1 MGEQTPKVNSMV
13 MKTCPRCH
21 RTVVDES
28 ERSFQASEQAV
39 ALNREQ
45 QDYVYRVYEGEPLCA
60 SCLHEIQNKIKPVTV
75 KELSNFLL
83 DYATT
88 LMGAGVHTSR
98 VVRNVTRIAGS
109 FGYEAEMTI
118 FQRHVTLHILQRQDD
133 SVRRTSLR
141 AIRPAAFNFEMIS
154 NLSTLSW
161 QAHDNHLTMYELREQ
176 FNAIVTKP
184 RLSRWWVLWL
194 VSFANASFCRLFG
207 GDIWAMGLVFVAT
220 FMGFLLRQ
228 EMSSRRINHFA
239 IFILSAFV
247 ASMIASLGV
256 WASLGETPQIALG
269 ASVLF
274 LIPGVPLINSIIDL
288 LEGYVLIGIS
298 RAVNA
303 LSLIICI
310 SLGLS
315 ATLLIL
321 GTYAL

>member
-1 MGEQTPKVNSMV
+1 MD
-13 MKTCPRCH
+13 TCSRCH
-21 RTVVDES
+21 RPIVTSTES
-28 ERSFQASEQAV
+28 ASQASTEPV
-39 ALNREQ
+39 VLNREQ
-45 QDYVYRVYEGEPLCA
+45 QEYVKRVYDGGVLCEP
-60 SCLHEIQNKIKPVTV
+60 CLQEIQTKIKPVAV
-75 KELSNFLL
+75 RELSNFLL

-98 VVRNVTRIAGS
+98 VVRNVNRIAGS
-109 FGYEAEMTI
+109 FGYETEMTI

-141 AIRPAAFNFEMIS
+141 TIRPAGFNFEIIS

-161 QAHDNHLTMYELREQ
+161 QVHDNHLTMYELREK

-184 RLSRWWVLWL
+184 RISRWWVLWL
-194 VSFANASFCRLFG
+194 VSFANAAFCRLFG
-207 GDIWAMGLVFVAT
+207 GDAWAMGLVFVAT
-220 FMGFLLRQ
+220 FVGFLLRQ
-228 EMSSRRINHFA
+228 EMSFRHINHLAVFT
-239 IFILSAFV
+239 LSSFV
-247 ASMIASLGV
+247 ASMVASLGV

-303 LSLIICI
+303 LTLIICI
-310 SLGLS
+310 ALGLS

-321 GTYAL
+321 GSYAL

>member
-1 MGEQTPKVNSMV
+1 

-21 RTVVDES
+21 RPVVADS
-28 ERSFQASEQAV
+28 ACSLQASVPAV
-39 ALNREQ
+39 TLSREQ
-45 QDYVYRVYEGEPLCA
+45 LEYVHRVYEGESLCEA
-60 SCLHEIQNKIKPVTV
+60 CLHEIQDKIKPVTV
-75 KELSNFLL
+75 RELSNFLL

-98 VVRNVTRIAGS
+98 VVRNVTRIAGA
-109 FGYEAEMTI
+109 FGYETEMTI
-118 FQRHVTLHILQRQDD
+118 FQRHITLHVLHRQDD

-141 AIRPAAFNFEMIS
+141 AIRPTAFNFEIIS

-161 QAHDNHLTMYELREQ
+161 QVHDNHLTMYELREQ

-194 VSFANASFCRLFG
+194 VSFANAAFCRLFG
-207 GDIWAMGLVFVAT
+207 GDFWAMGLVFVAT
-220 FMGFLLRQ
+220 FVGFLLRQ
-228 EMSSRRINHFA
+228 EMTLRRINHLA
-239 IFILSAFV
+239 IFTLSAFV

>member
-1 MGEQTPKVNSMV
+1 MD
-13 MKTCPRCH
+13 TCVRCH
-21 RTVVDES
+21 RPVVAGSDP
-28 ERSFQASEQAV
+28 ASRNDSSWA
-39 ALNREQ
+39 ALTREQ
-45 QDYVYRVYEGEPLCA
+45 LSYVHRVYDGPLCEA
-60 SCLHEIQNKIKPVTV
+60 CLQEIREVVKPVTIRD
-75 KELSNFLL
+75 LSNFLL

-88 LMGAGVHTSR
+88 LMAAGVHTSR
-98 VVRNVTRIAGS
+98 VVRNVNRIAES

-118 FQRHVTLHILQRQDD
+118 FQRHITLHILYHQDD

-141 AIRPAAFNFEMIS
+141 TIPAGAFNFEIIS

-161 QAHDNHLTMYELREQ
+161 QAHDNHLTLYELREQ

-184 RLSRWWVLWL
+184 RISRWWVLGL
-194 VSFANASFCRLFG
+194 VSFANAAFCRLFG
-207 GDIWAMGLVFVAT
+207 GDVWAMGLVLVAT
-220 FMGFLLRQ
+220 FVGFWIRQ
-228 EMSSRRINHFA
+228 EMTIRRVNHLA
-239 IFILSAFV
+239 VFIVSAFV

-256 WASLGETPQIALG
+256 RASLGDTPQIALG
-269 ASVLF
+269 TSVLF

-303 LSLIICI
+303 LTLIICI